1 MKKLGPVVVGTD
13 LSEDANEAI
22 IQANRWAA
30 AFDRDLVVC
39 HAIPERM
46 AQNTLFPQEN
56 EADLERLLGA
66 ERRAAELIEERVK
79 ELTGRERSSFK
90 VSVATGSPDRVLL
103 DVAERNK
110 ALLVVVGSRGFT
122 GWKRVLLGSIAERVV
137 QLSPAPV
144 LVARVR
150 AKPTGVLVVGT
161 DFSEAASKA
170 VESAFDL
177 ALRSNGRL
185 CIVHSVD
192 IAPDPIYGVA
202 GPFGAT
208 WAPMPADAI
217 AEVRAAAERML
228 NEIIERHPGVSATGF
243 VEEGPAARA
252 IANVAKREDADV
264 IVLGTHGRT
273 GLSRLILGSVTEAV
287 VRAASASVL
296 VIREQEDGLGD
307 AS

>member
-22 IQANRWAA
+22 IQANRWAV
-30 AFDRDLVVC
+30 AFERDLIVC
-39 HAIPERM
+39 HAIPDRM
-46 AQNTLFPQEN
+46 AQNALFPQEN
-56 EADLERLLGA
+56 EPDLERLLGA
-66 ERRAAELIEERVK
+66 EQRAAELVEERVTS
-79 ELTGRERSSFK
+79 LTSREASSFK

-103 DVAERNK
+103 DVAEHHH
-110 ALLVVVGSRGFT
+110 AFLVVVGSRGLT

-144 LVARVR
+144 LVARARPVM
-150 AKPTGVLVVGT
+150 KGIVVVGT

-177 ALRSNGRL
+177 AQRTHSRL
-185 CIVHSVD
+185 CLVHSVD

-208 WAPMPADAI
+208 WAPMPAEAI
-217 AEVRAAAERML
+217 ADVRTAAGRML
-228 NEIIERHPGVSATGF
+228 SEIIERHPGVSATGF

-252 IANVAKREDADV
+252 IANVARREGADV

-273 GLSRLILGSVTEAV
+273 GISRLILGSVTEAV

-296 VIREQEDGLGD
+296 VIREGEDTLSD